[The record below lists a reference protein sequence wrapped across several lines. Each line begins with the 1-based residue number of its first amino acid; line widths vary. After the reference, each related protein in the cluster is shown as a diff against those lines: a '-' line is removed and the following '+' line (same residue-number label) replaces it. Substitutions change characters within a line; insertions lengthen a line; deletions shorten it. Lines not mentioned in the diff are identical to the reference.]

1 MTAIARR
8 TRSPALFAAALLV
21 GSAAEAGPLISM
33 TWSQSLQGISIEI
46 TGTDTD
52 TAGPT
57 DFGSG
62 SCTDVD
68 PDHVQTQI
76 TCPTGLV
83 GASGTSLGPA
93 LYNVSLTMPLFQ
105 LNTFTTGGA
114 INLNTMATFGG
125 SASIAG
131 NASSAVAIQGI
142 DGMVTIRVAA
152 HLAKGVNASMLGT
165 AMTTLVKLPLDIGA
179 AGAQTG
185 YFTVSGQAH
194 LITVDFYGWTP
205 HTQVFTGLTSKYAA
219 APTPTVVA
227 MGSIVSHSAAH
238 VRIVTLVAPSRIRID
253 GPLAQRRAA
262 SFTTLRMTYLPEPSA
277 LLLLGAGA
285 VGLALLGGRR
295 RAAGRG

>member
-227 MGSIVSHSAAH
+227 MGSIVSHSH

-285 VGLALLGGRR
+285 AGLAWARR
-295 RAAGRG
+295 REEIR